1 MFPQHDVNISS
12 FVLINKNCKKILAFY
27 VKIVYNRQWLFFSST
42 GKALDCKGG
51 ITVIYVLENLS
62 LVTPMQVQKAGEI
75 VTCQRREYAAQ
86 YRFEKDRKQS
96 LFAFLLLR
104 YGVHAEFGVT
114 APLLID
120 RSAGK
125 PVLSDQPQI
134 RFNLSHCNNAVACA
148 ISHDEVGVDVQE
160 WIVRQLSVAEQVC
173 TPKEL
178 ALLRQEPEPEKLFAK
193 IWTQKESYGKYT
205 GRGIVYPMRE
215 HSFLQQAPE
224 GLRMESFLMDGY
236 ALSYCAKETLEIF
249 KVTPDELL
257 YEIT

>member
-1 MFPQHDVNISS
+1 M
-12 FVLINKNCKKILAFY
+12 
-27 VKIVYNRQWLFFSST
+27 
-42 GKALDCKGG
+42 
-51 ITVIYVLENLS
+51 IYVMENLS
-62 LVTPMQVQKAGEI
+62 LVTPQQAQKAREI
-75 VTCQRREYAAQ
+75 VTWQRRDYAAQ
-86 YRFEKDRKQS
+86 YRFEKDQKQS

-104 YGVHAEFGVT
+104 YGVYAEFGET

-120 RSAGK
+120 RSGGK
-125 PVLSDQPQI
+125 PVLLHQPQI

-148 ISHDEVGVDVQE
+148 ISRDEVGVDVQD

-215 HSFLQQAPE
+215 HSFLRQVPE
-224 GLRMESFLMDGY
+224 GLCMESFLMDGY
-236 ALSYCAKETLEIF
+236 ALSYCAKEALEICM
-249 KVTPDELL
+249 VTPEELL
-257 YEIT
+257 YETI